1 MLLASDSLHE
11 GEVLKKKSV
20 LEEIPSAFNTWIL
33 LSI

>member
-11 GEVLKKKSV
+11 GEFLKKKSL
-20 LEEIPSAFNTWIL
+20 LEEIRSAFNTSNL